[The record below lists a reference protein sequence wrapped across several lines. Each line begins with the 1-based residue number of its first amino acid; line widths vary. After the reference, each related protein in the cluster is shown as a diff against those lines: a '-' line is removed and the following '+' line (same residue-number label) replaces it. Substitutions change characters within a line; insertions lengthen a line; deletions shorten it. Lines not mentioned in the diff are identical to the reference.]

1 MSMLGA
7 TNHLWHNVFW
17 KFNKKKRRTVMFI
30 PDVINTLLMGLI
42 FMVIIVTIVRPFVLN
57 LVGQAASNSD
67 MQRAAIDAVEREMIR
82 KAELFEAQRADKI
95 KYQMMLLEKP
105 EKPKPKPV
113 IEPEPEP
120 EVVPEPEP
128 VAEVVPEPEAPAE
141 PEVVAEEVPAVEEP
155 SEVLEETPAEVADAP
170 EAAAETADEGE
181 PLGEGEIEIRE
192 GESLAEIK
200 ERIRKE
206 QQKAKKPTI
215 PPELLNS
222 ANSYEDKVGVV
233 RMVVQSDQAR
243 VAAAIRGMIQIT
255 K

>member
-1 MSMLGA
+1 
-7 TNHLWHNVFW
+7 
-17 KFNKKKRRTVMFI
+17 MFI

-42 FMVIIVTIVRPFVLN
+42 FMVVIVTIVRPFVLN
-57 LVGQAASNSD
+57 MVGQVASNSD
-67 MQRAAIDAVEREMIR
+67 MQKAAVAAVEREMIR

-95 KYQMMLLEKP
+95 KYQMLLLEKP
-105 EKPKPKPV
+105 EKPRPKPV
-113 IEPEPEP
+113 FESEPEP
-120 EVVPEPEP
+120 EVVPEP
-128 VAEVVPEPEAPAE
+128 VAEVVPETTLQEETAEVTEAP
-141 PEVVAEEVPAVEEP
+141 V
-155 SEVLEETPAEVADAP
+155 EETPADAVAVED
-170 EAAAETADEGE
+170 EAAADTPVDAVGEEALAD
-181 PLGEGEIEIRE
+181 GEIEIRE

-233 RMVVQSDQAR
+233 RMVVQADQSR
-243 VAAAIRGMIQIT
+243 VAAAIRGMIEV

>member
-1 MSMLGA
+1 
-7 TNHLWHNVFW
+7 
-17 KFNKKKRRTVMFI
+17 MFI

-42 FMVIIVTIVRPFVLN
+42 FMVVIVTIVRPFVLN

-67 MQRAAIDAVEREMIR
+67 MQKAAINAVEREMMR
-82 KAELFEAQRADKI
+82 KAELFEAQRAEKI

-113 IEPEPEP
+113 IEPEPE
-120 EVVPEPEP
+120 EVPEP
-128 VAEVVPEPEAPAE
+128 VAEVVPEPVVEETPVEEVAIE
-141 PEVVAEEVPAVEEP
+141 EVVETPLEEFAAEEMAEDTSDQVVTEEPAVEE
-155 SEVLEETPAEVADAP
+155 
-170 EAAAETADEGE
+170 EALA
-181 PLGEGEIEIRE
+181 EGEIEIRE

-233 RMVVQSDQAR
+233 RMVVQADQTR
-243 VAAAIRGMIQIT
+243 VASVIRSMIQVG

>member
-1 MSMLGA
+1 
-7 TNHLWHNVFW
+7 
-17 KFNKKKRRTVMFI
+17 MFI

-42 FMVIIVTIVRPFVLN
+42 FMVVIVTIVRPFVLN
-57 LVGQAASNSD
+57 MVGQAASNSD

-95 KYQMMLLEKP
+95 KYQLMLLEKP

-113 IEPEPEP
+113 IEPEPE
-120 EVVPEPEP
+120 VVPEPVAVVEPEP
-128 VAEVVPEPEAPAE
+128 VVEVPAEVVEEPAA
-141 PEVVAEEVPAVEEP
+141 PEVVAEEPVPEVPVEEAVA
-155 SEVLEETPAEVADAP
+155 EAPAEPAEEE
-170 EAAAETADEGE
+170 EALA
-181 PLGEGEIEIRE
+181 EGEIEIRE

-200 ERIRKE
+200 DRIRKE

-233 RMVVQSDQAR
+233 RMVVQADQSR
-243 VAAAIRGMIQIT
+243 VASVIRGMIQVG

>member
-1 MSMLGA
+1 
-7 TNHLWHNVFW
+7 
-17 KFNKKKRRTVMFI
+17 MFI

-42 FMVIIVTIVRPFVLN
+42 FMVVIVTIVRPFVLN
-57 LVGQAASNSD
+57 MVGQAASNSD

-113 IEPEPEP
+113 IEPEPE
-120 EVVPEPEP
+120 VVPEPVAVVEPEP
-128 VAEVVPEPEAPAE
+128 VAEVPTEVAEEPAAPEVVVEEPAPEVPVEEVVAEAPAE
-141 PEVVAEEVPAVEEP
+141 PAEEEEA
-155 SEVLEETPAEVADAP
+155 LA
-170 EAAAETADEGE
+170 
-181 PLGEGEIEIRE
+181 EGEIEIRE

-200 ERIRKE
+200 DRIRKE

-233 RMVVQSDQAR
+233 RMVVQADQSR
-243 VAAAIRGMIQIT
+243 VASVIRGMIQVG

>member
-1 MSMLGA
+1 
-7 TNHLWHNVFW
+7 
-17 KFNKKKRRTVMFI
+17 MFI

-42 FMVIIVTIVRPFVLN
+42 FMVVIVTIVRPFVLN
-57 LVGQAASNSD
+57 MVGHAASNSD
-67 MQRAAIDAVEREMIR
+67 MQKAAVAAVEREMIR

-95 KYQMMLLEKP
+95 KYQMLLLEKP

-113 IEPEPEP
+113 FEPEPAP
-120 EVVPEPEP
+120 EVVPVP
-128 VAEVVPEPEAPAE
+128 VAEVVPEPVVEE
-141 PEVVAEEVPAVEEP
+141 SPEVLAEQPAMPDV
-155 SEVLEETPAEVADAP
+155 VETPE
-170 EAAAETADEGE
+170 EAAADASPTEGEAATAETAEAADEE
-181 PLGEGEIEIRE
+181 EALGEGEIEIRE
-192 GESLAEIK
+192 GETLAEIK

-233 RMVVQSDQAR
+233 RMVVQADQSR
-243 VAAAIRGMIQIT
+243 VANVIRGMIQVG

>member
-1 MSMLGA
+1 
-7 TNHLWHNVFW
+7 
-17 KFNKKKRRTVMFI
+17 MFI

-42 FMVIIVTIVRPFVLN
+42 FMVVIVTIVRPFVLN
-57 LVGQAASNSD
+57 MVGHAASNSD
-67 MQRAAIDAVEREMIR
+67 MQKAAVAAVEREMIR

-95 KYQMMLLEKP
+95 KYQMLLLEKP

-113 IEPEPEP
+113 FEPEPEP
-120 EVVPEPEP
+120 EVVPVP
-128 VAEVVPEPEAPAE
+128 VAEVVPEPVVEEA
-141 PEVVAEEVPAVEEP
+141 PEVVAEQPETPEVVETPDEEVAADTTPAVGEATAEEP
-155 SEVLEETPAEVADAP
+155 KAEAEEA
-170 EAAAETADEGE
+170 
-181 PLGEGEIEIRE
+181 LGEGEIEIRE
-192 GESLAEIK
+192 GETLAEIK

-233 RMVVQSDQAR
+233 RMVVQSDQSR
-243 VAAAIRGMIQIT
+243 VASVIRGMIQV

>member
-1 MSMLGA
+1 
-7 TNHLWHNVFW
+7 
-17 KFNKKKRRTVMFI
+17 MFI

-42 FMVIIVTIVRPFVLN
+42 FMVVIVTIVRPFVLN
-57 LVGQAASNSD
+57 MVGHAASNSD
-67 MQRAAIDAVEREMIR
+67 MQKAAVAAVEREMIR

-95 KYQMMLLEKP
+95 KYQMLLLEKP

-113 IEPEPEP
+113 FEPEPAP
-120 EVVPEPEP
+120 EVVPVP
-128 VAEVVPEPEAPAE
+128 VAEVVPEPVVEEAP
-141 PEVVAEEVPAVEEP
+141 
-155 SEVLEETPAEVADAP
+155 EVLAEQPAMPDVVETPE
-170 EAAAETADEGE
+170 EAAADASPTEGEAATAETAEAADEE
-181 PLGEGEIEIRE
+181 EALGEGEIEIRE
-192 GESLAEIK
+192 GETLAEIK

-233 RMVVQSDQAR
+233 RMVVQADQSR
-243 VAAAIRGMIQIT
+243 VANVIRGMIQVG

>member
-1 MSMLGA
+1 
-7 TNHLWHNVFW
+7 
-17 KFNKKKRRTVMFI
+17 MFI

-42 FMVIIVTIVRPFVLN
+42 FMVVIVTIVRPFVLN
-57 LVGQAASNSD
+57 MVGEAMSNKD
-67 MQRAAIDAVEREMIR
+67 MQNAAIAAVEREMMR

-95 KYQMMLLEKP
+95 KYQMLLLEKP
-105 EKPKPKPV
+105 EKPTPKPV
-113 IEPEPEP
+113 LEVEP
-120 EVVPEPEP
+120 EVAPKPVESIATAPD
-128 VAEVVPEPEAPAE
+128 VAEEPPV
-141 PEVVAEEVPAVEEP
+141 EVVEVPAVDIA
-155 SEVLEETPAEVADAP
+155 AEASVEQALAPESTDDALQADA
-170 EAAAETADEGE
+170 EDALA
-181 PLGEGEIEIRE
+181 EGEIEIRE
-192 GESLAEIK
+192 GETLAEIK

-243 VAAAIRGMIQIT
+243 VASAIRGMIQVT

>member
-1 MSMLGA
+1 
-7 TNHLWHNVFW
+7 
-17 KFNKKKRRTVMFI
+17 MFI

-42 FMVIIVTIVRPFVLN
+42 FMVVIVTIVRPFVLN
-57 LVGQAASNSD
+57 MVGQAASNSE
-67 MQRAAIDAVEREMIR
+67 MQKAAIAAVEREMMR

-113 IEPEPEP
+113 VEPEPEP
-120 EVVPEPEP
+120 QPEIVPES
-128 VAEVVPEPEAPAE
+128 VV
-141 PEVVAEEVPAVEEP
+141 EVPPQAVEEAQV
-155 SEVLEETPAEVADAP
+155 EVVEEPATAEVAETPEDTTGVEAP
-170 EAAAETADEGE
+170 VEDVSEQVPAEAAEVEEALA
-181 PLGEGEIEIRE
+181 EGEIEIRE
-192 GESLAEIK
+192 GETLAEIK

-215 PPELLNS
+215 PPELLNT

-233 RMVVQSDQAR
+233 RMVVQTDQSR
-243 VAAAIRGMIQIT
+243 VASVIRGMIQV

>member
-1 MSMLGA
+1 
-7 TNHLWHNVFW
+7 
-17 KFNKKKRRTVMFI
+17 MFI

-42 FMVIIVTIVRPFVLN
+42 FMVVIVTIVRPFVLN
-57 LVGQAASNSD
+57 MVGHAASNSD
-67 MQRAAIDAVEREMIR
+67 MQKAAVAAVEREMIR

-95 KYQMMLLEKP
+95 KYQMLLLEKP

-113 IEPEPEP
+113 FEAEPEP
-120 EVVPEPEP
+120 EVVPVP
-128 VAEVVPEPEAPAE
+128 VAEVAPEPVVEAAS
-141 PEVVAEEVPAVEEP
+141 EVVAEQPATSDVM
-155 SEVLEETPAEVADAP
+155 ETPAEDAAADTSPMEGDATTADAA
-170 EAAAETADEGE
+170 EAADDEE
-181 PLGEGEIEIRE
+181 ALGEGEIEIRE
-192 GESLAEIK
+192 GETLAEIK

-233 RMVVQSDQAR
+233 RMVVQADQSR
-243 VAAAIRGMIQIT
+243 VANVIRGMIQV

>member
-1 MSMLGA
+1 
-7 TNHLWHNVFW
+7 
-17 KFNKKKRRTVMFI
+17 MFI

-57 LVGQAASNSD
+57 MVGQAASNSD
-67 MQRAAIDAVEREMIR
+67 MQKAAIEAVEREMIR

-95 KYQMMLLEKP
+95 KYQMMLLDKP

-120 EVVPEPEP
+120 EVVPEP
-128 VAEVVPEPEAPAE
+128 VAEVVPEPEAHAE
-141 PEVVAEEVPAVEEP
+141 PEVVAEEVPAVEES

-170 EAAAETADEGE
+170 EAAAEPAEDGE
-181 PLGEGEIEIRE
+181 ALGEGEIEIRE

>member
-1 MSMLGA
+1 
-7 TNHLWHNVFW
+7 
-17 KFNKKKRRTVMFI
+17 MFI

-42 FMVIIVTIVRPFVLN
+42 FMVVIVTIVRPFVLN
-57 LVGQAASNSD
+57 MVGQAASNSD

-113 IEPEPEP
+113 VEPEP
-120 EVVPEPEP
+120 EVVPEPVAVVEPEP
-128 VAEVVPEPEAPAE
+128 VAEVQPEVVEVPAE
-141 PEVVAEEVPAVEEP
+141 PEVAVEEAAP
-155 SEVLEETPAEVADAP
+155 EVAVEEVAAEASAEPAEDEEALAD
-170 EAAAETADEGE
+170 
-181 PLGEGEIEIRE
+181 GEIEIRE

-200 ERIRKE
+200 DRIRKE

-233 RMVVQSDQAR
+233 RMVVQADQSR
-243 VAAAIRGMIQIT
+243 VASVIRGMIQVG

>member
-1 MSMLGA
+1 
-7 TNHLWHNVFW
+7 
-17 KFNKKKRRTVMFI
+17 MFI

-42 FMVIIVTIVRPFVLN
+42 FVVVIVTIVRPFVLN
-57 LVGQAASNSD
+57 MVGQAASNGD
-67 MQRAAIDAVEREMIR
+67 MQRAAVDAVEREMMR
-82 KAELFEAQRADKI
+82 KAELFESQRAEKI

-105 EKPKPKPV
+105 DKPKPKPV

-120 EVVPEPEP
+120 EVVPAP
-128 VAEVVPEPEAPAE
+128 VAVVQ
-141 PEVVAEEVPAVEEP
+141 PEVVEEPAVAVVEAPLEEV
-155 SEVLEETPAEVADAP
+155 SAELASDAP
-170 EAAAETADEGE
+170 AADVSAEGADEE
-181 PLGEGEIEIRE
+181 DALAEGEIEIRE

-200 ERIRKE
+200 DRIRKE

-243 VAAAIRGMIQIT
+243 VASAIRGMIQVG

>member
-1 MSMLGA
+1 MY
-7 TNHLWHNVFW
+7 
-17 KFNKKKRRTVMFI
+17 KKKRRTKMFI

-42 FMVIIVTIVRPFVLN
+42 FMVVIVTIVRPFVLN
-57 LVGQAASNSD
+57 MVGQAASNSD
-67 MQRAAIDAVEREMIR
+67 MQRAAIDAVEREMLR
-82 KAELFEAQRADKI
+82 KAEQFEALRADKI

-113 IEPEPEP
+113 VEPEPI
-120 EVVPEPEP
+120 VVPEPVAVVVPEP
-128 VAEVVPEPEAPAE
+128 VAEVQPEVAEVPVAPEVAVEEAVPEAPAE
-141 PEVVAEEVPAVEEP
+141 EVAAEAPAEPAEEEEA
-155 SEVLEETPAEVADAP
+155 LAD
-170 EAAAETADEGE
+170 
-181 PLGEGEIEIRE
+181 GEIEIRE

-200 ERIRKE
+200 DRIRKE

-233 RMVVQSDQAR
+233 RMVVQADQSR
-243 VAAAIRGMIQIT
+243 VASVIRGMIQVT

>member
-1 MSMLGA
+1 
-7 TNHLWHNVFW
+7 
-17 KFNKKKRRTVMFI
+17 MFI

-42 FMVIIVTIVRPFVLN
+42 FMVVIVTIIRPFILN
-57 LVGQAASNSD
+57 LVGDPMSNSEI
-67 MQRAAIDAVEREMIR
+67 QKAAIDAVEREMMR
-82 KAELFEAQRADKI
+82 KAELFEAQRSEKI
-95 KYQMMLLEKP
+95 KYQMLLLEKP

-113 IEPEPEP
+113 VEPEPEP
-120 EVVPEPEP
+120 MPEPVVEHTPEPVVEVAPEPVVEVEIAPEEPVSEPPVEEVVEEVSAETESEPEP
-128 VAEVVPEPEAPAE
+128 VVAEVSDADSEPEQELP
-141 PEVVAEEVPAVEEP
+141 
-155 SEVLEETPAEVADAP
+155 
-170 EAAAETADEGE
+170 
-181 PLGEGEIEIRE
+181 EGEIEIRE

-233 RMVVQSDQAR
+233 RMVVQSDQSS
-243 VAAAIRGMIQIT
+243 VASVIRSMIQV

>member
-1 MSMLGA
+1 
-7 TNHLWHNVFW
+7 
-17 KFNKKKRRTVMFI
+17 MFI

-42 FMVIIVTIVRPFVLN
+42 FMVVIVTIVRPFVLN
-57 LVGQAASNSD
+57 MVGQAASNSD

-113 IEPEPEP
+113 IEPEPE
-120 EVVPEPEP
+120 VVPEPVAVVEPEP
-128 VAEVVPEPEAPAE
+128 VVEVQPEVVEEPVVPEVAVEEAVPEAP
-141 PEVVAEEVPAVEEP
+141 VEE
-155 SEVLEETPAEVADAP
+155 AVA
-170 EAAAETADEGE
+170 EAAAEPAEE
-181 PLGEGEIEIRE
+181 EEALAEGEIEIRE

-233 RMVVQSDQAR
+233 RMVVQADQSR
-243 VAAAIRGMIQIT
+243 VASVIRGMIQVG